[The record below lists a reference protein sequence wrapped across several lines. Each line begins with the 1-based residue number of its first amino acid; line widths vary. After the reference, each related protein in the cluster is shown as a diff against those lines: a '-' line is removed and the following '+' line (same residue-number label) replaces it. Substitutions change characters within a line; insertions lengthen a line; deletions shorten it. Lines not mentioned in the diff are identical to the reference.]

1 VSKEWSPEDI
11 FEVLASRTARDI
23 LLESSGREMSARKLS
38 EACRVSK
45 PTVYR
50 RLNELRKYDL
60 LEQDVAIDREG
71 NHYQTYETNVD
82 RICFDI
88 EDREFVVTVRFQ
100 QDLVDRF
107 ISSWERFGQPENGE
121 A

>member
-1 VSKEWSPEDI
+1 VSKEWSPQDI

-23 LLESSGREMSARKLS
+23 LVASSRREMSARELA
-38 EACRVSK
+38 ETCGVSR

-50 RLNELRKYDL
+50 RINELHKYDL
-60 LEQDVAIDREG
+60 LAQDVAIGREG
-71 NHYQTYETNVD
+71 NHYHTYETNMD

-88 EDREFVVTVRFQ
+88 EDCEFVVTVRFEE
-100 QDLVDRF
+100 DLVDRF
-107 ISSWERFGQPENGE
+107 ISTWTRFGQPENGE